1 MSVPKKS
8 IPSAVMCYYCAWYTF
23 FWNGHYP
30 NCDVLKC
37 SFFFVICFICISI
50 SMEQTN
56 NYSFIS
62 KLLLKKKY
70 IRLRFLNYLDMHK
83 CGIIYTNV
91 ELYTP
96 RTSYRNVSLLVSDF
110 QRSVWECSVHSCSC
124 PCINKY
130 GRLAFI
136 LSSNF

>member
-1 MSVPKKS
+1 
-8 IPSAVMCYYCAWYTF
+8 MCYCCAWYNF
-23 FWNGHYP
+23 FQNGYYP

-136 LSSNF
+136 FLSSNF